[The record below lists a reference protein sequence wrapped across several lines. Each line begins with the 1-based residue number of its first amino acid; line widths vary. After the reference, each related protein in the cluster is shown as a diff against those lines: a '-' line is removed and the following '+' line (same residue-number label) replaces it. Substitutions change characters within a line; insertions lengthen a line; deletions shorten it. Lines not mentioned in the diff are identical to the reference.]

1 MPVNIDDIK
10 KLPTPEKLKLIDEL
24 WESIEDDWELYEN
37 VEEESPEIIAL
48 LEKRIKEVE
57 SGAVK
62 MIPWEE
68 AQAILLK
75 KMTERRKRKHK

>member
-1 MPVNIDDIK
+1 MAVNIDDIK

-24 WESIEDDWELYEN
+24 WESVENDWEQYDS
-37 VEEESPEIIAL
+37 VEEESPEVIAL
-48 LEKRIKEVE
+48 LEKRLKEIE

-68 AQAILLK
+68 AKTMLLK
-75 KMTERRKRKHK
+75 KMTERRKGQHE